1 MPNHVQGYDPGTSGA
16 STLLDGAGVVCVW
29 AWKDCIRG
37 GERSFQVVRVIQ
49 NKDGAWV
56 GTKTMAPTLNAVGV
70 VIARESMRITGRS
83 RWDISCEAAHFS
95 KSIKTAIR
103 LGEITGE
110 LTGPVLRFATGRKI
124 RQVQATVW
132 RHLLLQLPIR
142 TKRDVAK
149 AASLKFMPLRLRGL
163 QECLDE
169 ISRILKTPQ
178 EKLDH
183 VTDSAGV
190 AEWLQRSLP
199 GARNDL
205 AWKPDDP
212 SNPTR

>member
-37 GERSFQVVRVIQ
+37 GERSFYLARVVQ
-49 NKDGAWV
+49 DEDGTWV
-56 GTKTMAPTLNAVGV
+56 GYKTMAPTLNAVGA
-70 VIARESMRITGRS
+70 VIAREAMRITGRS
-83 RWDISCEAAHFS
+83 RWDMSCEAAHFS
-95 KSIKTAIR
+95 KSIRTAIR

-110 LTGPVLRFATGRKI
+110 VTGPARRFATKRKI
-124 RQVQATVW
+124 PQVQAAKW
-132 RHLLLQLPIR
+132 RYDLLKLPVR
-142 TKRDVAK
+142 TKRPAAK

-199 GARNDL
+199 GAANDL
-205 AWKPDDP
+205 AWKPNDP
-212 SNPTR
+212 SNPAR